1 MMRDDRAGTDLSTII
16 AQDRPIKAL
25 ARFVRHGPG
34 GFAVAGSIAMAA
46 QWARSNGER
55 LDRAFGDIDL
65 VASALD
71 AFPESLAD
79 AFICP
84 HVHAAAEPG
93 RMLAQFVHPADAVRI
108 DVFRAIGSAL
118 SRAKPF
124 RMGSSV
130 IGVLSIE
137 DQAAR
142 AASLCL
148 KLTRGG
154 SVVAKHLPDFNRLR
168 PVVSP
173 DRIDSVWR
181 EYRRAD
187 EPLRF
192 LDAAAQ
198 IEAAARA
205 HPERLI
211 AAEFNRDPNAV
222 CPNCAPWGA
231 LRPVEPMRV
240 IEILGYA

>member
-1 MMRDDRAGTDLSTII
+1 MMSDGRAGNDLSTII
-16 AQDRPIKAL
+16 ARDRPIKAL
-25 ARFVRHGPG
+25 ARLVRHGSD

-65 VASALD
+65 VTSALD

-93 RMLAQFVHPADAVRI
+93 RTLAQFVHPTDAVRI
-108 DVFRAIGSAL
+108 DVFRAIGNAL
-118 SRAKPF
+118 SRAEPF
-124 RMGSSV
+124 RIGSSL

-148 KLTRGG
+148 KLARGG
-154 SVVAKHLPDFNRLR
+154 SVVAKHLPDLNRLR
-168 PVVSP
+168 AVVSP
-173 DRIDSVWR
+173 
-181 EYRRAD
+181 
-187 EPLRF
+187 
-192 LDAAAQ
+192 
-198 IEAAARA
+198 
-205 HPERLI
+205 
-211 AAEFNRDPNAV
+211 
-222 CPNCAPWGA
+222 
-231 LRPVEPMRV
+231 
-240 IEILGYA
+240 